1 MSESQAATDETMTQR
16 LPADSLPN
24 LLIIWNSIP
33 HRGAGADLLMRRIFQ
48 EYPREKLWGLTTSA
62 AVRNFSPRGGVIP
75 DAHLFTAP
83 DLEIHKRILWQLSR
97 VVSWLM
103 LPLVVW
109 RGVLLVRR
117 LKIQAIFAVPWHQFF
132 AAAYLVHR
140 ITGVP
145 LYIYIMDDTQGGTS
159 VPYFR
164 SPMYTYFMPRA
175 VHAARRVW
183 CVSEGMC
190 ESIHARFGK
199 IGRLLLPTSEV
210 AEFRSHEDRDSD
222 SSGYS
227 LRIFYTGAIYGM
239 QLDALQRLLRILQDG
254 LGPKFLASQISL
266 TLYTSASADYLRK
279 IGLTLG
285 PKTHVDRVEH
295 EEMPRT
301 LAKADILFLP
311 MSFEPRM
318 KHMVSTSIPSKISE
332 YLASGVPILVH
343 GPAYCS
349 AVRYC
354 RESECGLVV
363 DQPDDSAL
371 RDALIRL
378 ATDAELRQRLSR
390 NAVEAARK
398 NHDAP
403 IVVANFLGEF
413 RESVK

>member
-239 QLDALQRLLRILQDG
+239 QLDALQRLCG
-254 LGPKFLASQISL
+254 SFKMG
-266 TLYTSASADYLRK
+266 SA
-279 IGLTLG
+279 
-285 PKTHVDRVEH
+285 P
-295 EEMPRT
+295 
-301 LAKADILFLP
+301 
-311 MSFEPRM
+311 
-318 KHMVSTSIPSKISE
+318 
-332 YLASGVPILVH
+332 
-343 GPAYCS
+343 
-349 AVRYC
+349 
-354 RESECGLVV
+354 
-363 DQPDDSAL
+363 
-371 RDALIRL
+371 
-378 ATDAELRQRLSR
+378 
-390 NAVEAARK
+390 
-398 NHDAP
+398 
-403 IVVANFLGEF
+403 NF
-413 RESVK
+413 